1 MILGNM
7 ELIKTGICVLISI
20 IALLLIMRVF
30 NVRSLITGKG
40 ITNSL
45 RNIEK
50 ARSRDYF
57 VLSSNRALMNLA
69 KWVQSGIF
77 KLNRSKEE
85 YLAYNLK
92 RANVKAPGGTR
103 IIEPKE
109 WNALVVVCTG
119 FCVTV
124 GVLITLFI
132 NYMIGFVIIAT
143 SFACG
148 SLLPMQF
155 LRAAVKAKDA
165 EIENNFTDLYLM
177 LHYVL
182 MEGAKTSLDKIMR
195 TFGKT
200 TNSEELKRF
209 IDISAEY
216 METYGEYEATKYIM
230 NDYREVECV
239 CELMK
244 LIKQLY
250 DKADIRNDLL
260 AFRTRVVDK
269 KELLLNKR
277 VDILI
282 ARARRSFVILM
293 IILVQAVV
301 SAMAIYI
308 PDMGGASMFF

>member
-1 MILGNM
+1 
-7 ELIKTGICVLISI
+7 
-20 IALLLIMRVF
+20 
-30 NVRSLITGKG
+30 
-40 ITNSL
+40 
-45 RNIEK
+45 
-50 ARSRDYF
+50 
-57 VLSSNRALMNLA
+57 
-69 KWVQSGIF
+69 
-77 KLNRSKEE
+77 
-85 YLAYNLK
+85 
-92 RANVKAPGGTR
+92 
-103 IIEPKE
+103 
-109 WNALVVVCTG
+109 
-119 FCVTV
+119 
-124 GVLITLFI
+124 
-132 NYMIGFVIIAT
+132 
-143 SFACG
+143 
-148 SLLPMQF
+148 
-155 LRAAVKAKDA
+155 
-165 EIENNFTDLYLM
+165 
-177 LHYVL
+177 
-182 MEGAKTSLDKIMR
+182 MR